1 MDSNPV
7 FFSPGSRAPVCLCI
21 FPPLSNAFS
30 PLHLHCRSAL
40 LDSWA
45 ISLSLDHTFV
55 ALRCCFKFYIHNSEW
70 QREEKLKIR
79 YPEAAPSSKEEGCY
93 LQRGCSYLTNKCVTR
108 KLSWQGIS
116 TESQNILMHPVSLSG
131 WLAIY
136 CWPNPAVHNGSIFI
150 LIRDSC

>member
-7 FFSPGSRAPVCLCI
+7 FFFPWFQSPCMSLHLSASLQCI
-21 FPPLSNAFS
+21 FPS
-30 PLHLHCRSAL
+30 PSAL
-40 LDSWA
+40 WICLARFLGHFS
-45 ISLSLDHTFV
+45 ISAFV

-79 YPEAAPSSKEEGCY
+79 CPEAAPSSKDEGCY
-93 LQRGCSYLTNKCVTR
+93 LQRGCSYLTNKCVRR

-116 TESQNILMHPVSLSG
+116 TESQNILMHPVSPSG